1 MKKYILTLLALMAT
15 AATYAQ
21 YFSTK
26 NGTELV
32 YVNYDEA
39 GQSTSTETMTVR
51 KASKKSSAYSAE
63 YIDKIVNQKSK
74 NNTSYSRFLW
84 TYSGGNTVC
93 TEDLMY
99 GIYIDNDSDPDVYND
114 EIMNALKSDNKFK
127 GDNSFTLKDKPKGGE
142 AFDDRS
148 YSLTTSILKKE
159 VTVSGGSY
167 LASEELS
174 TTAGKF
180 SCIKITYLQQT
191 KSAVVKKET
200 LRITEWYAKGV
211 GLVKRET
218 YNTKGELQG
227 KTLLTRITE
236 K

>member
-1 MKKYILTLLALMAT
+1 MIFFALCAT
-15 AATYAQ
+15 TVSHAQ

-32 YVNYDEA
+32 YVNYDEY

-51 KASKKSSAYSAE
+51 NATKKSSGSSAE

-84 TYSGGNTVC
+84 TYDSGYTVC

-99 GIYIDNDSDPDVYND
+99 GIYIDKDSDPDVYNE
-114 EIMNALKSDNKFK
+114 EIMNALKADYKFK
-127 GDNSFTLKDKPKGGE
+127 GDNSFTLKNKPAGGE
-142 AFDDRS
+142 AIDDRS
-148 YSLTTSILKKE
+148 YSFYTSLVKKE
-159 VTVSGGSY
+159 EITITGGSY
-167 LASEELS
+167 LASEEIS

-200 LRITEWYAKGV
+200 LRVTDWYAKGV
-211 GLVKRET
+211 GLVRRES

-227 KTLLTRITE
+227 KTILVRLTE